1 MSEKRKEVRYIAQKF
16 ANAILA
22 DTSSYIISPD
32 GLQALNA
39 FLDELLFILVDT
51 AKGLETTRIKSAV
64 YQIFPTALGK
74 NAIVEAELEAKHYI
88 DMGGKDTNNHLGNSG
103 QSATS
108 SLFNADSDE
117 TRVEQVFE
125 QFRTKCQYYSKLGE
139 RLGSPAGNP
148 NNAIIV
154 PTLIAIYVTAVL
166 EHIAEYVLQI
176 ASTIADRQDH
186 ADMVTVREI
195 YVALLED
202 RQIEHTFEIM
212 ILKTQLQKRF
222 RHSLI
227 MPGTGPRPEELQP
240 ATVKRSG
247 SWGKQLRLGNADKP
261 KLDVQLPTDFEEE
274 DTPIDPNRPQFGD
287 WDEPPDEENKAKK
300 KSDFEMLF
308 SSGETMKVSLTP
320 NRLRTIEV
328 HRKAGGAGGAMA
340 TRSNS
345 RAASVMGGKEGKSHG
360 RRP

>member
-1 MSEKRKEVRYIAQKF
+1 YIAQKF

-103 QSATS
+103 H
-108 SLFNADSDE
+108 
-117 TRVEQVFE
+117 
-125 QFRTKCQYYSKLGE
+125 KLGE

-154 PTLIAIYVTAVL
+154 PTLIAIYVAAVL

-212 ILKTQLQKRF
+212 ILKTQLQKR
-222 RHSLI
+222 
-227 MPGTGPRPEELQP
+227 
-240 ATVKRSG
+240 
-247 SWGKQLRLGNADKP
+247 
-261 KLDVQLPTDFEEE
+261 
-274 DTPIDPNRPQFGD
+274 
-287 WDEPPDEENKAKK
+287 
-300 KSDFEMLF
+300 
-308 SSGETMKVSLTP
+308 
-320 NRLRTIEV
+320 
-328 HRKAGGAGGAMA
+328 
-340 TRSNS
+340 
-345 RAASVMGGKEGKSHG
+345 
-360 RRP
+360 